1 MSYTLQLWD
10 KPADWPWPTT
20 KAEADAQFERVS
32 DGPETAQNPKFLL
45 WGQALYAHFP
55 PDMDV
60 WLDGSEE
67 GITNF
72 PTLGFG
78 INTRTPHWDD
88 AFDHAWAQAT
98 RLGLSLYDPQSG
110 VHYLGNGDVPEEP
123 DLQVQRALRA
133 RKAGD
138 DATAWAEYRACAAR
152 GNLHAIYALG
162 RALRFGTLGQ
172 RRHFDLA
179 AALQRMGAHN
189 AETRADAEAFF
200 NKFQPEAK
208 LRIQALQAQLQ
219 AAPGV
224 PLLQRIDAERKALDD
239 AFERT
244 RQTMLYS
251 RKRIEASGGLE
262 VAALQGHEVAA
273 LEKALDDVIGWEI
286 PHFENARYWCLR
298 AAEWDHKPAKRILAL
313 MYEHGWGGPVDRAAA
328 AQWTASAQE
337 QRQKMQKQ
345 QQRKEEAQS
354 PGGLSLAPMETKP
367 GPVAAA
373 AGVLT
378 GSITRDFVGWFAREG
393 NPHAAQY
400 MGIIDQNGEE
410 GSPAN
415 PTQARAWYAQAAE
428 AGHADATYNLG
439 TFIEVGTGGPKDVLV
454 AKALFMIANATGTT
468 MRVDDLRLKPEEQ
481 APVRALVNAL
491 RQPGQLRAVLKQ
503 RGLEPVASAAPPAR
517 QAMGGAAAAG
527 AAGAA
532 GGLAGP
538 AAASHGAS
546 APAARTR
553 PSAKHEDG
561 DEDDDADIHE
571 HHRPVLS
578 LHWGHLALMV
588 GMANVV
594 LVIAFFKPGVSFRM
608 GLMAL
613 GFVGAIGAWRT
624 AGDLDWSPLARAAV
638 AVLAAIPILGMA
650 VCTLLLFK
658 AMRERR

>member
-1 MSYTLQLWD
+1 M
-10 KPADWPWPTT
+10 
-20 KAEADAQFERVS
+20 
-32 DGPETAQNPKFLL
+32 
-45 WGQALYAHFP
+45 
-55 PDMDV
+55 
-60 WLDGSEE
+60 
-67 GITNF
+67 
-72 PTLGFG
+72 
-78 INTRTPHWDD
+78 
-88 AFDHAWAQAT
+88 
-98 RLGLSLYDPQSG
+98 
-110 VHYLGNGDVPEEP
+110 
-123 DLQVQRALRA
+123 
-133 RKAGD
+133 AG
-138 DATAWAEYRACAAR
+138 AAR
-152 GNLHAIYALG
+152 
-162 RALRFGTLGQ
+162 
-172 RRHFDLA
+172 
-179 AALQRMGAHN
+179 
-189 AETRADAEAFF
+189 
-200 NKFQPEAK
+200 
-208 LRIQALQAQLQ
+208 
-219 AAPGV
+219 
-224 PLLQRIDAERKALDD
+224 
-239 AFERT
+239 
-244 RQTMLYS
+244 
-251 RKRIEASGGLE
+251 
-262 VAALQGHEVAA
+262 
-273 LEKALDDVIGWEI
+273 
-286 PHFENARYWCLR
+286 
-298 AAEWDHKPAKRILAL
+298 
-313 MYEHGWGGPVDRAAA
+313 
-328 AQWTASAQE
+328 WTASAQE
-337 QRQKMQKQ
+337 QRQTAQKQ
-345 QQRKEEAQS
+345 QQRKEEAES
-354 PGGLSLAPMETKP
+354 PQGLSLAPVEAKP
-367 GPVAAA
+367 ITGRDAAA
-373 AGVLT
+373 QVLT

-428 AGHADATYNLG
+428 AGHADAIYNLG
-439 TFIEVGTGGPKDVLV
+439 TFIEVGSGGPKDVLV

-517 QAMGGAAAAG
+517 QTMGGAAAAG

-538 AAASHGAS
+538 AAASDGAS
-546 APAARTR
+546 APAVRTR

-571 HHRPVLS
+571 HHRPGLS

-594 LVIAFFKPGVSFRM
+594 LVIAFFKPGASFRM